1 VLFLDE
7 VTELTPSAQAKILRV
22 LQEREFMRLGGTRSI
37 KANVR
42 VVVATNRDLQ
52 DAVSRG
58 VFRADL
64 YYRVNVFAIQVP
76 PLRERG
82 DDILLL
88 ARSFLRNFARANHLQ
103 VIDLASD
110 AEKVLLTHAWAG
122 NVRELRNAIE
132 RASIVCDGSVIRA
145 SDLLLA
151 PPATV
156 PDTINLELLEQRA
169 IERALRE
176 TQGNRTKAA
185 RRLGIARTQLYQRLR
200 KYGLEDA
207 SL

>member
-1 VLFLDE
+1 
-7 VTELTPSAQAKILRV
+7 
-22 LQEREFMRLGGTRSI
+22 
-37 KANVR
+37 
-42 VVVATNRDLQ
+42 
-52 DAVSRG
+52 
-58 VFRADL
+58 
-64 YYRVNVFAIQVP
+64 
-76 PLRERG
+76 
-82 DDILLL
+82 
-88 ARSFLRNFARANHLQ
+88 
-103 VIDLASD
+103 
-110 AEKVLLTHAWAG
+110 
-122 NVRELRNAIE
+122 
-132 RASIVCDGSVIRA
+132 VCDGSVIRA

-176 TQGNRTKAA
+176 TRGNRTKAA